1 MKTFKYSARSKSG
14 AGIEGLVEAN
24 TEDEAIRHLK
34 DGGFI
39 VEAIESTG
47 DRTSIDLRLVRRRAK
62 EKSLGIVCTQFGII
76 LEAGMPIVRSLELVA
91 HQTEDRVIKDI
102 LRDVAD
108 DVSAGYGLADSFV
121 KHGRGLP
128 STLVEGVRAGEESG
142 NLDIVFRRLGNY
154 YEKMSKT
161 RSKVKSSMVYPC
173 FVLVVA
179 VVVIAII
186 MAFAVPVFKTTFSQ
200 MGINLPWITKFVVDS
215 SDFFLGN
222 IAFII
227 GAIVLMFIAIRVAL
241 KNEAFRLR
249 WSRIGVSL
257 PVIGRI
263 NLMGSAG
270 QYAGTMGVMLEAGL
284 PVVEAVGVTARSMS
298 NYYMSHALASTQ
310 VDLEA
315 GKPLADCLA
324 KTGVFPELV
333 QEMTGVGEQTGSLTR
348 TLSVLASYFDNEA
361 ELASSR
367 ALSVLEPV
375 VIVLL
380 AVVVCGILLAVY
392 LPIFSLYGNAGSL
405 S

>member
-1 MKTFKYSARSKSG
+1 MKTYKYSVRSKGG

-24 TEDEAIRHLK
+24 TEDEAVRYLK
-34 DGGFI
+34 DGGLI
-39 VEAIESTG
+39 VESIEPTG
-47 DRTSIDLRLVRRRAK
+47 DRARIDLRLTGRRAK
-62 EKSLGIVCTQFGII
+62 EKSLSVVCTQFGII
-76 LEAGMPIVRSLELVA
+76 LGAGMPIVRSLELVA
-91 HQTEDRVIKDI
+91 QQTEDRVLKSI
-102 LRDVAD
+102 LQDVAD
-108 DVSAGYGLADSFV
+108 DVSAGYGLADSFF

-128 STLVEGVRAGEESG
+128 STFVEGVRAGEESG
-142 NLDIVFRRLGNY
+142 SLDIVFRRLGDY
-154 YEKMSKT
+154 YGKMSKT

-179 VVVIAII
+179 AVVIVII
-186 MAFAVPVFKTTFSQ
+186 MAFAVPVFKTTFAQ
-200 MGINLPWITKFVVDS
+200 MGVNLPWITRFVVDS
-215 SDFFLGN
+215 SDFLLGN
-222 IAFII
+222 MVFIV
-227 GAIVLMFIAIRVAL
+227 GAIAAVFIAVKIAL
-241 KNEAFRLR
+241 KNETFRLK

-257 PVIGRI
+257 PIIGHI
-263 NLMGSAG
+263 NLMGAAG
-270 QYAGTMGVMLEAGL
+270 QYAGTMGVMMEAGL

-315 GKPLADCLA
+315 GKPLAVCLG
-324 KTGVFPELV
+324 KTKAFPDLV

-348 TLSVLASYFDNEA
+348 TLSVLAAYFDNEA

-367 ALSVLEPV
+367 ALSILEPL